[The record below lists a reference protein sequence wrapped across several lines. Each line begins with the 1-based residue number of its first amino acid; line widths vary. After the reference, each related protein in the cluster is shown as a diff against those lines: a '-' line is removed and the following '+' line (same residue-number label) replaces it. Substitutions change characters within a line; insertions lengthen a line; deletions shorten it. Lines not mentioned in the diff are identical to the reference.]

1 MPEMIVRLHVTL
13 LDVDPAIWRRIEIP
27 ASSTLKTLHDVLQ
40 RAMGWFDYH
49 LHHFEIGGILY
60 GKPSPDDAD
69 FDRDIVDERQLKLLA
84 LAEKGAKT
92 LGSVTAYHSFGGE
105 VEASNTPTI
114 RRLTSSCRHQLSCI
128 ARPRHLAPTRER
140 ASWTQPEGR
149 IRTEASQSRF
159 LDLAAF
165 HRGFPVREDA
175 NDHNTAIARSKGSER
190 VVCSPGCHRV

>member
-128 ARPRHLAPTRER
+128 AQRHALFGNVTEPLRMLR
-140 ASWTQPEGR
+140 RRGNRKRQ
-149 IRTEASQSRF
+149 IRDINRF
-159 LDLAAF
+159 DTTLTL
-165 HRGFPVREDA
+165 
-175 NDHNTAIARSKGSER
+175 SGS
-190 VVCSPGCHRV
+190 